1 MAFWLPIAIGI
12 GGKIMSDKLHILLA
26 EDDESFGN
34 ILRDYLSLNNYQ
46 VELCRDGQQ
55 ALEKFRAHDFDL
67 IVSDVMMPIKDGF
80 SFVNDLRKIN
90 KLVPVIYLTARNQ
103 KEDII
108 KGYKSG
114 ADDYVTKPFDSE
126 VLLLKIAA
134 VLQRS
139 QQNRSA
145 VQPDVFTFGKFVFNP
160 SARSLEHNG
169 KAERLSPRESELLN
183 MLLIHQGQI
192 VDRSTILNT
201 IWGDDSYFNNRS
213 LDVYI
218 TKLRKR
224 LQADEKIVIE
234 SLYGSG
240 VKMAT

>member
-1 MAFWLPIAIGI
+1 
-12 GGKIMSDKLHILLA
+12 MSDKLHILLA

-34 ILRDYLSLNNYQ
+34 ILRDYLSLNGFT

-55 ALEKFRAHDFDL
+55 AIDKFRENDYDL
-67 IVSDVMMPIKDGF
+67 VVSDVMMPVKDGF
-80 SFVNDLRKIN
+80 SFVQDLRKVNRI
-90 KLVPVIYLTARNQ
+90 VPVIYLTARSQ
-103 KEDII
+103 KEDIV
-108 KGYKSG
+108 KGYKTG
-114 ADDYVTKPFDSE
+114 ADDYITKPFDSE

-134 VLQRS
+134 VVQRS
-139 QQNRSA
+139 QQNRTAS
-145 VQPDVFTFGKFVFNP
+145 QPDVFTFGKFVFNP
-160 SARSLEHNG
+160 SARSLEYEG

-183 MLLIHQGQI
+183 MLLVHQGQV

-224 LQADEKIVIE
+224 VQADAGITIE

-240 VKMAT
+240 LKLSV

>member
-1 MAFWLPIAIGI
+1 MTD
-12 GGKIMSDKLHILLA
+12 KIHILLA

-34 ILRDYLSLNNYQ
+34 ILRDYLSLNGCT

-55 ALEKFRAHDFDL
+55 AQDKFCEHDFDL
-67 IVSDVMMPIKDGF
+67 VVTDVMMPVKDGF

-90 KLVPVIYLTARNQ
+90 RIVPVIYLTARNQ

-108 KGYKSG
+108 RGYKSG
-114 ADDYVTKPFDSE
+114 ADDYITKPFDSD
-126 VLLLKIAA
+126 VLLHKISA

-139 QQNRSA
+139 TQQRTTE
-145 VQPDVFTFGKFVFNP
+145 QPGFSFGKFMFSPGDRMLHGP
-160 SARSLEHNG
+160 SGA
-169 KAERLSPRESELLN
+169 ARLSPRESELLN
-183 MLLIHQGQI
+183 MLLQHKGQLI
-192 VDRSTILNT
+192 GRSTILNS

-213 LDVYI
+213 LDVYV

-224 LQADEKIVIE
+224 LSEDASVSIE

-240 VKMAT
+240 VKMTV

>member
-1 MAFWLPIAIGI
+1 MN
-12 GGKIMSDKLHILLA
+12 DKLHILLA

-34 ILRDYLSLNNYQ
+34 ILRDYLSLNGYT

-55 ALEKFRAHDFDL
+55 AQEKFLGNDYDL
-67 IVSDVMMPIKDGF
+67 IVTDVMMPVKDGF

-90 KLVPVIYLTARNQ
+90 KIVPVIYLTARNQ

-108 KGYKSG
+108 RGYKSG

-126 VLLLKIAA
+126 VLLHKINA

-139 QQNRSA
+139 
-145 VQPDVFTFGKFVFNP
+145 VQMRAKELPGLSFGKYSFNASDRTLHGP
-160 SARSLEHNG
+160 SGSN
-169 KAERLSPRESELLN
+169 RLSPREAELLS
-183 MLLIHQGQI
+183 MLLKNKGQI
-192 VDRSTILNT
+192 IDRRDILNT

-224 LQADEKIVIE
+224 LQEDSSLQIE

-240 VKMAT
+240 VRLTA

>member
-1 MAFWLPIAIGI
+1 
-12 GGKIMSDKLHILLA
+12 MSDKLHILLA

-34 ILRDYLSLNNYQ
+34 ILRDYLSLNGFT
-46 VELCRDGQQ
+46 VELSRDGQQ
-55 ALEKFRAHDFDL
+55 ALDKFREHDFDL
-67 IVSDVMMPIKDGF
+67 IVSDVMMPVKDGF

-108 KGYKSG
+108 KGYNSG

-139 QQNRSA
+139 QQQRTTS
-145 VQPDVFTFGKFVFNP
+145 PESFSFGKFLFHP
-160 SARSLEHNG
+160 GARTLQCND
-169 KAERLSPRESELLN
+169 KTDRLSPREAELLN
-183 MLLIHQGQI
+183 MLLVHQGQL

-224 LQADEKIVIE
+224 LAGDEKIVIE

-240 VKMAT
+240 LKMSI

>member
-1 MAFWLPIAIGI
+1 MNDRIN
-12 GGKIMSDKLHILLA
+12 ILLA

-34 ILRDYLSLNNYQ
+34 ILRDYLSINGYI

-55 ALEKFRAHDFDL
+55 AHEKFLENDYDL
-67 IVSDVMMPIKDGF
+67 VVTDVMMPVKDGF

-108 KGYKSG
+108 RGYKSG

-126 VLLLKIAA
+126 VLLHKISA

-139 QQNRSA
+139 TQQRSKE
-145 VQPDVFTFGKFVFNP
+145 QTSFSFGKFTFNP
-160 SARSLEHNG
+160 GERVLHGPSGSN
-169 KAERLSPRESELLN
+169 RLSPREAELLI
-183 MLLIHQGQI
+183 MLLKNKGQI
-192 VDRSTILNT
+192 IDRRDILNS

-224 LQADEKIVIE
+224 FNGDGSAVIE

-240 VKMAT
+240 VKLIT

>member
-1 MAFWLPIAIGI
+1 MT
-12 GGKIMSDKLHILLA
+12 DKLNILLA

-34 ILRDYLSLNNYQ
+34 ILRDYLSINNFN

-55 ALEKFRAHDFDL
+55 ALDKFREQDFDL
-67 IVSDVMMPIKDGF
+67 IVSDVMMPVKDGF
-80 SFVNDLRKIN
+80 TFVNDLRKIN

-145 VQPDVFTFGKFVFNP
+145 QQSDVFTFGKFVFNP
-160 SARSLEHNG
+160 AARSLEHNN

-240 VKMAT
+240 VKMSVS

>member
-1 MAFWLPIAIGI
+1 MN
-12 GGKIMSDKLHILLA
+12 DKLNILLA

-34 ILRDYLSLNNYQ
+34 ILRDYLSLNGYT

-55 ALEKFRAHDFDL
+55 ALNKFREHDYEL
-67 IVSDVMMPIKDGF
+67 IVTDVMMPVMDGF

-103 KEDII
+103 KDDII
-108 KGYKSG
+108 RGYKSG
-114 ADDYVTKPFDSE
+114 ADDYITKPFDSE
-126 VLLLKIAA
+126 VLLHKISA

-139 QQNRSA
+139 TQQRA
-145 VQPDVFTFGKFVFNP
+145 IEPTEFTFGKFSFNAVDRVLTGP
-160 SARSLEHNG
+160 SGTS
-169 KAERLSPRESELLN
+169 RLSPREAEILNLLLQN
-183 MLLIHQGQI
+183 RGVL

-213 LDVYI
+213 LDVYV

-224 LQADEKIVIE
+224 LNEDATVNIE
-234 SLYGSG
+234 SLYASG
-240 VKMAT
+240 LRLILPLST

>member
-1 MAFWLPIAIGI
+1 MTE
-12 GGKIMSDKLHILLA
+12 KLSILLA

-34 ILRDYLSLNNYQ
+34 ILRDYLSINGYV

-55 ALEKFRAHDFDL
+55 ALDKFRENDYDL
-67 IVSDVMMPIKDGF
+67 VVSDVMMPVKDGF

-108 KGYKSG
+108 RGYKSG

-126 VLLLKIAA
+126 VLLHKITA

-139 QQNRSA
+139 NQQRLQQQAS
-145 VQPDVFTFGKFVFNP
+145 VFTFGKFTFNP
-160 SARSLEHNG
+160 GERILHGPSGSN
-169 KAERLSPRESELLN
+169 RLSPREAELLT
-183 MLLIHQGQI
+183 MLLKNKGQI
-192 VDRSTILNT
+192 IDRRDILNS

-224 LQADEKIVIE
+224 FYGDGSVVIE

-240 VKMAT
+240 VKLTA

>member
-1 MAFWLPIAIGI
+1 MN
-12 GGKIMSDKLHILLA
+12 DKLHILLA

-34 ILRDYLSLNNYQ
+34 ILRDYLSINNFT

-55 ALEKFRAHDFDL
+55 ALDKFREHDFDL
-67 IVSDVMMPIKDGF
+67 IVSDVMMPVKDGF

-90 KLVPVIYLTARNQ
+90 KLIPVIYLTARNQ

-145 VQPDVFTFGKFVFNP
+145 AQPNVFTFGKFVFNP
-160 SARSLEHNG
+160 SARSLAHNN

-240 VKMAT
+240 VKLSFK

>member
-1 MAFWLPIAIGI
+1 MIALN
-12 GGKIMSDKLHILLA
+12 DKLNILLA

-34 ILRDYLSLNNYQ
+34 ILRDYLSINGYA

-55 ALEKFRAHDFDL
+55 AQEKFLQNDYDL
-67 IVSDVMMPIKDGF
+67 VVTDVMMPVKDGF

-108 KGYKSG
+108 RGYKSG
-114 ADDYVTKPFDSE
+114 ADDYITKPFDSE
-126 VLLLKIAA
+126 VLLHKISA

-139 QQNRSA
+139 NQQRSH
-145 VQPDVFTFGKFVFNP
+145 QQQSEFTFGKFQFNP
-160 SARSLEHNG
+160 VDRVLHGPSGTN
-169 KAERLSPRESELLN
+169 RLSPREAELLN
-183 MLLIHQGQI
+183 MLLQKKGQI
-192 VDRSTILNT
+192 IDRREILNT

-213 LDVYI
+213 LDVYV

-224 LQADEKIVIE
+224 LQEDAAVNIE

-240 VKMAT
+240 VKIVI

>member
-1 MAFWLPIAIGI
+1 
-12 GGKIMSDKLHILLA
+12 
-26 EDDESFGN
+26 
-34 ILRDYLSLNNYQ
+34 
-46 VELCRDGQQ
+46 
-55 ALEKFRAHDFDL
+55 
-67 IVSDVMMPIKDGF
+67 MMPVKDGF

-108 KGYKSG
+108 RGYKSG

-126 VLLLKIAA
+126 VLLHKINA

-139 QQNRSA
+139 NQQRSK
-145 VQPDVFTFGKFVFNP
+145 QQTSEFSFGKFTFSP
-160 SARSLEHNG
+160 GERTLQSPAGTS
-169 KAERLSPRESELLN
+169 RLSPRESELLN
-183 MLLIHQGQI
+183 MLLNNKGQLI
-192 VDRSTILNT
+192 DRSTILNT

-224 LQADEKIVIE
+224 FNGDGSVVIE

-240 VKMAT
+240 VKLIT

>member
-1 MAFWLPIAIGI
+1 
-12 GGKIMSDKLHILLA
+12 MSDKLHILLA

-34 ILRDYLSLNNYQ
+34 ILRDYLSINGYN

-55 ALEKFRAHDFDL
+55 AIDKFRENDYDL
-67 IVSDVMMPIKDGF
+67 IVSDVMMPVKDGF
-80 SFVNDLRKIN
+80 TFVNDLRKIN

-108 KGYKSG
+108 KGYRSG

-139 QQNRSA
+139 QQSRSA
-145 VQPDVFTFGKFVFNP
+145 SQPDVFTFGKFVFNP
-160 SARSLEHNG
+160 ALRSLEHNG
-169 KAERLSPRESELLN
+169 KPERLSPRESELLN
-183 MLLIHQGQI
+183 MLLVHQGQI

-240 VKMAT
+240 VKLQSA

>member
-1 MAFWLPIAIGI
+1 MNE
-12 GGKIMSDKLHILLA
+12 KLNILLA

-34 ILRDYLSLNNYQ
+34 ILRDYLSINGFT

-55 ALEKFRAHDFDL
+55 ALEKFREDDYDL
-67 IVSDVMMPIKDGF
+67 VISDVMMPVKDGF
-80 SFVNDLRKIN
+80 SFIHDLRKVNRI
-90 KLVPVIYLTARNQ
+90 VPVIYLTARSQ
-103 KEDII
+103 KEDIVR
-108 KGYKSG
+108 GYKTG

-126 VLLLKIAA
+126 VLLLKMAA

-139 QQNRSA
+139 QQNRA
-145 VQPDVFTFGKFVFNP
+145 AAQPDVFTFAAFTFNP
-160 SARSLEHNG
+160 SARTLESSG
-169 KAERLSPRESELLN
+169 KSERLSPRESELLN
-183 MLLIHQGQI
+183 MLLVHRGQV

-224 LQADEKIVIE
+224 LQPDGRVTIE

-240 VKMAT
+240 VKLMA